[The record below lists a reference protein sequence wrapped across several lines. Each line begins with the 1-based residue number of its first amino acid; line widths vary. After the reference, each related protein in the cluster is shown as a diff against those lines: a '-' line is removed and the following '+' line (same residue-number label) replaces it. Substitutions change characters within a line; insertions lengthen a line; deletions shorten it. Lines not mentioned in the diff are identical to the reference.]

1 MGRATPN
8 LQRGL
13 ALPLGSGV
21 TRPRLRPAVDV
32 TSWKSNPLLFIEVAM
47 PFVNDLLEHNRERL
61 AQAAQ
66 AASPAVRRPSR
77 FLFEPAT
84 VMQLL
89 RSRIVGQDAVLTQVE
104 AMLTA
109 VKADIGDPHRPLA
122 VNLFIGPT
130 GVGKTEIVRLL
141 AQAIH
146 DQPDAFCRIDMNT
159 LAQEHYAA
167 ALTGAPPG
175 YVGSKE
181 GTTLFDAEAIAGS
194 YGRPGIVLFDELEKA
209 STEVLRS
216 LLNVLDSGRLT
227 LAAGTRSIDFRNSL
241 IFMTSN
247 IGAQDAWAY
256 RERFERG
263 WRRLLRL
270 RPRDEAALL
279 ERALHRRFDPE
290 FINRIDRILSFAR
303 IDDDQLERLL
313 LIELAK
319 LNQRLARRGLQLQ
332 ADASL
337 IGYFRASH
345 DPRFGARHLVRQLRR
360 ELEPKLATCLLDHPH
375 CTLLRAKAVA
385 GELRVEETYC
395 ARTNTDRLR
404 HTLYK
409 PKMLEGDHASWRQI
423 QIHRQAGAQG
433 RAYRAEL

>member
-1 MGRATPN
+1 MSRAMPN

-13 ALPLGSGV
+13 ALPRSLRSKPGS
-21 TRPRLRPAVDV
+21 RSDAALHMSSPP
-32 TSWKSNPLLFIEVAM
+32 SFPEVAM
-47 PFVNDLLEHNRERL
+47 PFVNDLLEHNCERL
-61 AQAAQ
+61 AAAAPQAG
-66 AASPAVRRPSR
+66 RLPSR
-77 FLFEPAT
+77 FLFEPDA

-89 RSRIVGQDAVLTQVE
+89 RARIVGQDAVLEQMQ
-104 AMLTA
+104 AMLAA
-109 VKADIGDPHRPLA
+109 VKADIGDPVRPLA

-146 DQPDAFCRIDMNT
+146 GQPDAFCRIDMNT

-209 STEVLRS
+209 SNEVLRS

-256 RERFERG
+256 RERFEQG
-263 WRRLLRL
+263 WRRLLGL
-270 RPRDEAALL
+270 RPQGEQALL

-290 FINRIDRILSFAR
+290 FINRIDRVLSFER
-303 IDDDQLERLL
+303 IGGEQLDRLL
-313 LIELAK
+313 TIELEK
-319 LNQRLARRGLQLQ
+319 LAQRLARKGVQLQ
-332 ADASL
+332 AEASL
-337 IGYFRASH
+337 IDYFRASH

-360 ELEPKLATCLLDHPH
+360 ELEPKLAACLLGHPQ
-375 CTLLRAKAVA
+375 CSQLRARAQA
-385 GELRVEETYC
+385 GELEVK
-395 ARTNTDRLR
+395 AL
-404 HTLYK
+404 
-409 PKMLEGDHASWRQI
+409 
-423 QIHRQAGAQG
+423 
-433 RAYRAEL
+433 